1 MALVQGDIV
10 QDINRGTVAI
20 TTLPGAIQADVVL
33 RMNRV
38 DFLKGKSPIECL
50 SLEDRYLFAL
60 LQSTGQSIQHG
71 LGYEPANFID
81 PADIQMI

>member
-20 TTLPGAIQADVVL
+20 TILRGAIQADVVL
-33 RMNRV
+33 RMNRE

-50 SLEDRYLFAL
+50 NLEDRYLFAL
-60 LQSTGQSIQHG
+60 LEGTSQSIQHG
-71 LGYEPANFID
+71 LGYEPANFIN
-81 PADIQMI
+81 PADIQML